1 MSDVASI
8 AAYSTSVSQ
17 SRVADA
23 IGIKMLKLANDQQ
36 KSVANL
42 LQGALD
48 QATQLAEGVNG
59 EGTQLDVL
67 A

>member
-36 KSVANL
+36 KSVASM
-42 LQGALD
+42 LQGALE

-59 EGTQLDVL
+59 EGAQLDVL